1 MLCHYKKK
9 KKKKLKYELF
19 HSDFFLLMR
28 LNPQKTAH
36 LAFIEKIFN
45 GKTIF
50 FVQCVANAD
59 VSKPIGKDA
68 MFFSKFTLKS
78 F

>member
-1 MLCHYKKK
+1 
-9 KKKKLKYELF
+9 
-19 HSDFFLLMR
+19 MR

>member
-1 MLCHYKKK
+1 
-9 KKKKLKYELF
+9 
-19 HSDFFLLMR
+19 MR

-36 LAFIEKIFN
+36 LAFIEKNFT

-78 F
+78 V